1 MPVINGY
8 NQSIMKQIHLFFLLF
23 ILSTSFCLAQKSP
36 KGTADISLDYYLP
49 SAYTYDEKVPTPKQV
64 LGFEVGEWTVDYD
77 QLIRYFEKLAES
89 SPRVNFEVFGHSYE
103 KRPQVML
110 TITAPE
116 NLGKIEKIKNDRQ
129 LLRDPK
135 ANPNLDDMPLVLAAG
150 YSVHGNEA
158 SGINSSL
165 LAAYHFAAAKEIEED
180 LKHIIV
186 LIDPSLNPD
195 GYNRYS
201 AWVNSHRSYNLNGD
215 PNNREMGEA
224 WPGGRGNHYWFDL
237 NRDWLL
243 VQHPESQ
250 NRVVKFQ
257 EWLPNIYLDYHEM
270 GTNST
275 FFFQPGIPS
284 RDHPLIPKKTVEL
297 TEKMAAY
304 HAKAMEEIGSL
315 YYAKESFDEYY
326 FGYGSTYPDI
336 QGSIGILFEQASSRG
351 HLQESNFGPL
361 TFAFTIR
368 NQFRTSL
375 SSFEAGKAM
384 RKEFNKFMQDFY
396 REGLQQAEVDTDKAF
411 IFGNQHDAARSFHL
425 ADMIRQHHVDVFSLN
440 ENITVNGVPFEKG
453 KAYIVPLNQP
463 QYRLIK
469 ALFETRNQFQ
479 DSLFYDVSAW
489 TMPMAFNL
497 DYMALSSRILNLA
510 NVSPLDESFSMTPGR
525 LQGDKEAYAYGFGWE
540 GYYAPK
546 AAYQLM
552 KKGYLVRVTNEPIK
566 IEGNKELKR
575 GSIFVSLPREEKP
588 DLNLFEDLQKLAKET
603 GLEIHALNTG
613 YTGGINLGSPQ
624 IDVLKKPEIALLV
637 GTGVNSLEAGE
648 IWHLLDQRMDMPI
661 TLLPIERIGSADL
674 SRYNVIVMPNGQ
686 YSSLGKGEAEKIK
699 SWTSNGGTLLARGNA
714 MSWLNEQELV
724 KFEFKKDDDETKKP
738 AEPYADY
745 MKNTGA
751 RMTSGTIFNAK
762 LDISHPIGY
771 GFDKESIFTFRN
783 SNQFLET
790 AKNQYANPMVYT
802 DKPLAS
808 GYVHPEN
815 LAKMP
820 NTAIIQV
827 KKLGSGRVIGMVDNP
842 NFRAIWYGT
851 NKLFLNAVFFGQ
863 IIKPGTAD

>member
-1 MPVINGY
+1 
-8 NQSIMKQIHLFFLLF
+8 MKKIHLFFLLF
-23 ILSTSFCLAQKSP
+23 TLSTSLCLGQKSP
-36 KGTADISLDYYLP
+36 KGTADISLEYYLP
-49 SAYTYDEKVPTPKQV
+49 SSYTYDEKVPTPKQV
-64 LGFEVGEWTVDYD
+64 LGFEVGEWTVDYE

-89 SPRVNFEVFGHSYE
+89 SPRVQFEVFGHSYE

-110 TITAPE
+110 TITSPD
-116 NLGKIEKIKNDRQ
+116 NLGKIEKIKENRQ
-129 LLRDPK
+129 MLRDPK
-135 ANPNLDDMPLVLAAG
+135 ANLNLDEMPLVLAAG

-180 LKHIIV
+180 LKNIIV

-201 AWVNSHRSYNLNGD
+201 SWVNSHRSYNLNGD
-215 PNNREMGEA
+215 PNNRELGEA

-250 NRVVKFQ
+250 NRVAKFQ

-270 GTNST
+270 GSNST

-297 TEKMAAY
+297 TEKMAAF

-315 YYAKESFDEYY
+315 YYAKESFDEYF

-351 HLQESNFGPL
+351 HLQESNYGPL

-375 SSFEAGKAM
+375 SSFEAGKSM

-396 REGLQQAEVDTDKAF
+396 REGLQQAETDTDKAF
-411 IFGNQHDAARSFHL
+411 IFGNLTDAARSFHL
-425 ADMIRQHHVDVFSLN
+425 ADMIRQHEVNVFSLN

-469 ALFETRNQFQ
+469 ALFETRNEFQ

-510 NVSPLDESFSMTPGR
+510 NVSPLDENFRMPNGSLMGE
-525 LQGDKEAYAYGFGWE
+525 KEAYAYGFGWE

-566 IEGNKELKR
+566 IDGNKELKR
-575 GSIFVSLPREEKP
+575 GSILVGLPKEEKP
-588 DLNLFEDLQKLAKET
+588 DLNLFEDLQNIAKET
-603 GLEIHALNTG
+603 GLQIHALNTG

-624 IDVLKKPEIALLV
+624 IDVLKKPEVALLV
-637 GTGVNSLEAGE
+637 GTGVVSLEAGE
-648 IWHLLDQRMDMPI
+648 IWHLLDQRMDMPN
-661 TLLPIERIGSADL
+661 TLLPVERIGSADL
-674 SRYNVIVMPNGQ
+674 SRYNVMIMPNGP
-686 YSSLGKGEAEKIK
+686 YNSLGKEEAEKIK
-699 SWTSNGGTLLARGNA
+699 NWTSAGGTLIARGNA
-714 MSWLNEQELV
+714 MTWLNSQELV
-724 KFEFKKDDDETKKP
+724 KFEFKKEEDETKKP
-738 AEPYADY
+738 SEPYADY
-745 MKNTGA
+745 TKNTGA

-762 LDISHPIGY
+762 LDTTHPIGY
-771 GFDKESIFTFRN
+771 GYDKEALHTFRN
-783 SNQFLET
+783 SNNFLEP

>member
-1 MPVINGY
+1 
-8 NQSIMKQIHLFFLLF
+8 MKKIHLFFLLF
-23 ILSTSFCLAQKSP
+23 TLSTSLCLGQKSP

-49 SAYTYDEKVPTPKQV
+49 SAYTYDEKIPTPKQV
-64 LGFEVGEWTVDYD
+64 LGFEVGEWTVDYE

-89 SPRVNFEVFGHSYE
+89 SPRVQFEVFGHSYE

-110 TITAPE
+110 TITSPD
-116 NLGKIEKIKNDRQ
+116 NLGKIEKIKENRQ
-129 LLRDPK
+129 MLRDPK
-135 ANPNLDDMPLVLAAG
+135 ANLNLDEMPLVLAAG

-180 LKHIIV
+180 LKNTIV

-201 AWVNSHRSYNLNGD
+201 SWVNSHRSYNLNGD
-215 PNNREMGEA
+215 PNNRELGEA

-250 NRVVKFQ
+250 NRVAKFQ

-270 GTNST
+270 GSNST

-315 YYAKESFDEYY
+315 YYAKESFDEYF

-351 HLQESNFGPL
+351 HLQESNYGPL

-375 SSFEAGKAM
+375 SSFEAGKSM

-396 REGLQQAEVDTDKAF
+396 REGLQQAETDTDKAF
-411 IFGNQHDAARSFHL
+411 IFGNLTDAARSFHL
-425 ADMIRQHHVDVFSLN
+425 ADMIRQHQVNVFSLN

-469 ALFETRNQFQ
+469 ALFETRNEFQ

-510 NVSPLDESFSMTPGR
+510 NVSPLDENFRMPNGSLMGE
-525 LQGDKEAYAYGFGWE
+525 KEAYAYGLGWE

-566 IEGNKELKR
+566 IDGNKELKR
-575 GSIFVSLPREEKP
+575 GSILVGLPKEEKP
-588 DLNLFEDLQKLAKET
+588 DLNLLEDLQNIAKET

-624 IDVLKKPEIALLV
+624 IDVLKKPEVALLV
-637 GTGVNSLEAGE
+637 GTGVVSLEAGE

-661 TLLPIERIGSADL
+661 TLLPVERIGSADL
-674 SRYNVIVMPNGQ
+674 SRYNVMIMPNGP
-686 YSSLGKGEAEKIK
+686 YNSLGKEEAEKIK
-699 SWTSNGGTLLARGNA
+699 NWTSAGGTLIARGNA
-714 MSWLNEQELV
+714 MTWLNSQELV
-724 KFEFKKDDDETKKP
+724 KFEFKKEEDETKKP
-738 AEPYADY
+738 SEPYADH

-771 GFDKESIFTFRN
+771 GYEKESLFTFRN
-783 SNQFLET
+783 NNLFLET

>member
-1 MPVINGY
+1 
-8 NQSIMKQIHLFFLLF
+8 MKKTHLFFLLF
-23 ILSTSFCLAQKSP
+23 AFITSIGFAQQSP

-49 SAYTYDEKVPTPKQV
+49 SNYTYDEKVPTPKQV

-89 SPRVNFEVFGHSYE
+89 SPRVKFEVFGHSYE

-110 TITAPE
+110 TISSAD
-116 NLGKIEKIKNDRQ
+116 NLGKIEKIKEDRQ
-129 LLRDPK
+129 KLRDPK
-135 ANPNLDDMPLVLAAG
+135 ANVNLDEMPLVLAAG

-180 LKHIIV
+180 LKHIVV

-201 AWVNSHRSYNLNGD
+201 SWVNSHRSYNLNGD
-215 PNNREMGEA
+215 PNTRELSEA

-243 VQHPESQ
+243 AQHPESK
-250 NRVVKFQ
+250 NRVKKFQ

-270 GTNST
+270 GSNST

-351 HLQESNFGPL
+351 HLQESNYGPL

-384 RKEFNKFMQDFY
+384 RNEFNKFMQDFY
-396 REGLQQAEVDTDKAF
+396 KEGLQQAEADTDKAF
-411 IFGNQHDAARSFHL
+411 IFGDLHDGARSYHL
-425 ADMIRQHHVDVFSLN
+425 AEMIRQHEVDVFSLN
-440 ENITVNGVPFEKG
+440 EDITVNGVPFETG
-453 KAYIVPLNQP
+453 KAFIVPLNQP

-510 NVSPLDESFSMTPGR
+510 NVSPLDENFKMTPGKI
-525 LQGDKEAYAYGFGWE
+525 QGEKDAFAYGFGWE

-552 KKGYLVRVTNEPIK
+552 KKGYLVRVTNEAIK
-566 IEGNKELKR
+566 IEGKKELKR
-575 GSIFVSLPREEKP
+575 GSILVNLPKEEKP
-588 DLNLFEDLQKLAKET
+588 DLNLFEDLQKIATET
-603 GLEIHALNTG
+603 GLEIHAIKTG
-613 YTGGINLGSPQ
+613 YTEGINLGSPQ
-624 IDVLKKPEIALLV
+624 IDVLKKPEVALLV
-637 GTGVNSLEAGE
+637 GQGVVSLEAGE
-648 IWHLLDQRMDMPI
+648 IWHLLDQRMGMPI
-661 TLLPIERIGSADL
+661 TLLPVERIGSADL
-674 SRYNVIVMPNGQ
+674 SRYNVIVMPNGP
-686 YSSLGKGEAEKIK
+686 YNSLGKEDAEKIK
-699 SWTSNGGTLLARGNA
+699 SWTSAGGTLIARGNA
-714 MSWLNEQELV
+714 MSWLNSQELV
-724 KFEFKKDDDETKKP
+724 KFEFKEDDNEAKKP
-738 AEPYADY
+738 AELYADFT
-745 MKNTGA
+745 KNTGA

-762 LDISHPIGY
+762 LDITHPIGY
-771 GFDKESIFTFRN
+771 GYEKASLFTFRN
-783 SNQFLET
+783 SNLFLET

-802 DKPLAS
+802 DAPLAS

-815 LAKMP
+815 LAKIP

-827 KKLGSGRVIGMVDNP
+827 KKLGTGRVIGMVDNP

>member
-1 MPVINGY
+1 
-8 NQSIMKQIHLFFLLF
+8 MKKIHLFFLLF
-23 ILSTSFCLAQKSP
+23 TLSTSLCLGQKSP

-49 SAYTYDEKVPTPKQV
+49 PTYTYDEKIPTPKQV
-64 LGFEVGEWTVDYD
+64 LGFEVGEWTVDYE

-89 SPRVNFEVFGHSYE
+89 SPRVQFEVFGHSYE

-110 TITAPE
+110 TITSPD
-116 NLGKIEKIKNDRQ
+116 NLGKIEKIKENRQ
-129 LLRDPK
+129 MLRDPK
-135 ANPNLDDMPLVLAAG
+135 ANLNLDEMPLVLAAG

-180 LKHIIV
+180 LKNIIV

-201 AWVNSHRSYNLNGD
+201 SWVNSHRSYNLNGD
-215 PNNREMGEA
+215 PNNRELGEA

-250 NRVVKFQ
+250 NRVAKFQ

-270 GTNST
+270 GSNST

-315 YYAKESFDEYY
+315 YYAKESFDEYF

-351 HLQESNFGPL
+351 HLQESNYGPL

-375 SSFEAGKAM
+375 SSFEAGKSM

-396 REGLQQAEVDTDKAF
+396 REGLQQAETDTDKAF
-411 IFGNQHDAARSFHL
+411 IFGNLTDAARSFHL
-425 ADMIRQHHVDVFSLN
+425 ADMIRQHQVNVFSLN

-469 ALFETRNQFQ
+469 ALFETRNEFQ

-510 NVSPLDESFSMTPGR
+510 NVSPLDENFRMPNGSLMGE
-525 LQGDKEAYAYGFGWE
+525 KEAYAYGFGWE

-566 IEGNKELKR
+566 IDGNKELKR
-575 GSIFVSLPREEKP
+575 GSILVGLPKEEKP
-588 DLNLFEDLQKLAKET
+588 DLNLFEDLQNIAKET
-603 GLEIHALNTG
+603 GLQIHALNTG

-624 IDVLKKPEIALLV
+624 IDVLKKPEVALLV
-637 GTGVNSLEAGE
+637 GTGVVSLEAGE

-661 TLLPIERIGSADL
+661 TLLPVERIGSADL
-674 SRYNVIVMPNGQ
+674 SRYNVMIMPNGP
-686 YSSLGKGEAEKIK
+686 YNSLGKEEAEKIK
-699 SWTSNGGTLLARGNA
+699 NWTSAGGTLIARGNA
-714 MSWLNEQELV
+714 MTWLNSQELV
-724 KFEFKKDDDETKKP
+724 KFEFKKEEDETKKP
-738 AEPYADY
+738 SEPYADH

-771 GFDKESIFTFRN
+771 GYEKESLFTFRN
-783 SNQFLET
+783 NNLFLET
-790 AKNQYANPMVYT
+790 AKNQYANPMVYS

>member
-1 MPVINGY
+1 
-8 NQSIMKQIHLFFLLF
+8 MKKIHLFFLLF
-23 ILSTSFCLAQKSP
+23 TLSTSLCLGQKSP

-49 SAYTYDEKVPTPKQV
+49 STYTYDEKIPTPKQV
-64 LGFEVGEWTVDYD
+64 LGFEVGEWTVDYE

-89 SPRVNFEVFGHSYE
+89 SPRVQFEVFGHSYE

-110 TITAPE
+110 TITSPD
-116 NLGKIEKIKNDRQ
+116 NLGKIEKIKENRQ
-129 LLRDPK
+129 MLRDPK
-135 ANPNLDDMPLVLAAG
+135 ANLNLDEMPLVLAAG

-180 LKHIIV
+180 LKNIIV

-201 AWVNSHRSYNLNGD
+201 SWVNSHRSYNLNGD
-215 PNNREMGEA
+215 PNNRELGEA

-250 NRVVKFQ
+250 NRVAKFQ

-270 GTNST
+270 GSNST

-315 YYAKESFDEYY
+315 YYAKESFDEYF

-351 HLQESNFGPL
+351 HLQESNYGPL

-375 SSFEAGKAM
+375 SSFEAGKSM

-396 REGLQQAEVDTDKAF
+396 REGLQQAETDTDKAF
-411 IFGNQHDAARSFHL
+411 IFGNLTDAARSFHL
-425 ADMIRQHHVDVFSLN
+425 ADMIRQHQVNVFSLN

-469 ALFETRNQFQ
+469 ALFETRNEFQ

-510 NVSPLDESFSMTPGR
+510 NVSPLDENFRMPNGSLMGE
-525 LQGDKEAYAYGFGWE
+525 KEAYAYGFGWE

-566 IEGNKELKR
+566 IDGNKELKR
-575 GSIFVSLPREEKP
+575 GSILVGLPKEEKP
-588 DLNLFEDLQKLAKET
+588 DLNLFEDLQNIAKET

-624 IDVLKKPEIALLV
+624 IDVLKKPEVALLV
-637 GTGVNSLEAGE
+637 GTGVVSLEAGE

-661 TLLPIERIGSADL
+661 TLLPVERIGSADL
-674 SRYNVIVMPNGQ
+674 SRYNVMIMPNGP
-686 YSSLGKGEAEKIK
+686 YNSLGKEEAEKIK
-699 SWTSNGGTLLARGNA
+699 NWTSAGGTLIARGNA
-714 MSWLNEQELV
+714 MTWLNSQELV
-724 KFEFKKDDDETKKP
+724 KFEFKKEEDETKKP
-738 AEPYADY
+738 SEPYADH

-771 GFDKESIFTFRN
+771 GYEKESLFTFRN
-783 SNQFLET
+783 NNLFLET
-790 AKNQYANPMVYT
+790 AKNQYANPMVYS

>member
-1 MPVINGY
+1 
-8 NQSIMKQIHLFFLLF
+8 MKKIHLFFLLF
-23 ILSTSFCLAQKSP
+23 TLSTSLCLGQKSP
-36 KGTADISLDYYLP
+36 KGTADISLEYYLP
-49 SAYTYDEKVPTPKQV
+49 SSYTYDEKVPTPKQV
-64 LGFEVGEWTVDYD
+64 LGFEVGEWTVDYE

-89 SPRVNFEVFGHSYE
+89 SPRVQFEVFGHSYE

-110 TITAPE
+110 TITSPD
-116 NLGKIEKIKNDRQ
+116 NLGKIEKIKENRQ
-129 LLRDPK
+129 MLRDPK
-135 ANPNLDDMPLVLAAG
+135 ANLNLDEMPLVLAAG

-180 LKHIIV
+180 LKNIIV

-201 AWVNSHRSYNLNGD
+201 SWVNSHRSYNLNGD
-215 PNNREMGEA
+215 PNNRELGEA

-250 NRVVKFQ
+250 NRVAKFQ

-270 GTNST
+270 GSNST

-297 TEKMAAY
+297 TEKMAAF

-315 YYAKESFDEYY
+315 YYAKESFDEYF

-351 HLQESNFGPL
+351 HLQESNYGPL

-375 SSFEAGKAM
+375 SSFEAGKSM

-396 REGLQQAEVDTDKAF
+396 REGLQQAETDTDKAF
-411 IFGNQHDAARSFHL
+411 IFGNLTDAARSFHL
-425 ADMIRQHHVDVFSLN
+425 ADMIRQHEVNVFSLN

-469 ALFETRNQFQ
+469 ALFETRNEFQ

-510 NVSPLDESFSMTPGR
+510 NVSPLDENFRMPNGSLMGK
-525 LQGDKEAYAYGFGWE
+525 KEAYAYGFGWE

-566 IEGNKELKR
+566 IDGNKELKR
-575 GSIFVSLPREEKP
+575 GSILVGLPKEEKP
-588 DLNLFEDLQKLAKET
+588 DLNLFEDLQNIAKET
-603 GLEIHALNTG
+603 GLQIHALNTG

-624 IDVLKKPEIALLV
+624 IDVLKKPEVALLV
-637 GTGVNSLEAGE
+637 GTGVVSLEAGE
-648 IWHLLDQRMDMPI
+648 IWHLLDQRMDMPN
-661 TLLPIERIGSADL
+661 TLLPVERIGSADL
-674 SRYNVIVMPNGQ
+674 SRYNVMIMPNGP
-686 YSSLGKGEAEKIK
+686 YNSLGKEEAEKIK
-699 SWTSNGGTLLARGNA
+699 NWTSAGGTLIARGNA
-714 MSWLNEQELV
+714 MTWLNSQELV
-724 KFEFKKDDDETKKP
+724 KFEFKKEEDETKKP
-738 AEPYADY
+738 SEPYADY
-745 MKNTGA
+745 TKNTGA

-762 LDISHPIGY
+762 LDTTHPIGY
-771 GFDKESIFTFRN
+771 GYDKEALHTFRN
-783 SNQFLET
+783 SNNFLEP